1 MPNMYITI
9 SKIVLNFDLSLNY
22 FDLSNISTIVGASWL
37 DFLSLHRI
45 QFVFGR
51 TLWSLV
57 WSVNRQKNLKNLSCE
72 KNWHFMEYKKLNQNW
87 FLKPLESSK
96 VHMISLSS
104 FILLLYL
111 QLLSNWI
118 WSEIIT
124 NSVPH
129 VTQILPIFQF
139 KRHVWSE
146 NRSSLI
152 SYKHLKITIV

>member
-1 MPNMYITI
+1 MGKTTKRRRRPNNNYITI
-9 SKIVLNFDLSLNY
+9 SKIVVNFDLSLNY
-22 FDLSNISTIVGASWL
+22 FDLSAT
-37 DFLSLHRI
+37 FLLLLVH
-45 QFVFGR
+45 FGLIFSV
-51 TLWSLV
+51 LW
-57 WSVNRQKNLKNLSCE
+57 KNYSKTF
-72 KNWHFMEYKKLNQNW
+72 WKKLSFYGIQKVEVKLI
-87 FLKPLESSK
+87 FETSSIGIFTGTY
-96 VHMISLSS
+96 MISLSS
-104 FILLLYL
+104 FIIIAQSL

-129 VTQILPIFQF
+129 VTQIILPIFQF